1 MLLRQSTEIELHWR
15 DWGEDSVAFEARS
28 GARYQFDPLSAA
40 VMACFEGGPTSVE
53 AVQQMLAADLD
64 AADDAAL
71 AREIGEIVDKFRAQ
85 GWLVPIIAA

>member
-40 VMACFEGGPTSVE
+40 VMACFEDGPASIESV
-53 AVQQMLAADLD
+53 QRLLAEDLD

-71 AREIGEIVDKFRAQ
+71 AHEISEIVDKFRAQ
-85 GWLVPIIAA
+85 GWLVPIIAS